1 MVDVDRIK
9 NIASDIDNLKNKYN
23 TDIAILNTH
32 KNHLSD
38 LEKRM
43 EKLKNEKE
51 EVLNKKIILE
61 ESSTEAR
68 NNAKELL
75 KDVATN
81 AVQMVFGDN
90 NFIDIEM
97 AEKGIKA
104 DVILRTVYP
113 DHVVETDP
121 ADEDGGGSADVVALS
136 KFFSVSELAGK
147 DNKAPWFLDEPT
159 KYVHGNSE
167 EVATF
172 IKGMVDYTE
181 RQTFLVTEDEHV
193 SSVGDVAY
201 SMSKGDNGSSTATKI
216 KGL

>member
-1 MVDVDRIK
+1 MIDLNRIQS
-9 NIASDIDNLKNKYN
+9 ITSDIDDMKNKYN
-23 TDIAILNTH
+23 IDITILSTH
-32 KNHLSD
+32 QKQKTEV
-38 LEKRM
+38 EKRM
-43 EKLKNEKE
+43 EKLNTEKE
-51 EVLNKKIILE
+51 EVITKKTILE
-61 ESSTEAR
+61 EASTEAR
-68 NNAKELL
+68 ENAKELL

-97 AEKGIKA
+97 REKGIKA

-121 ADEDGGGSADVVALS
+121 AEEDGGGSADVVALS
-136 KFFSVSELAGK
+136 KFCSISELAGK

-159 KYVHGNSE
+159 KYVHGNSG

-172 IKGMVDYTE
+172 IKEMVEYTE
-181 RQTFLVTEDEHV
+181 RQTFLVTEDEYV

-201 SMSKGDNGSSTATKI
+201 KMFKSEDGTSVATKI
-216 KGL
+216 Q

>member
-1 MVDVDRIK
+1 MIDINRIQ
-9 NIASDIDNLKNKYN
+9 NIASNIDDMKNKYN
-23 TDIAILNTH
+23 TDLAILNTH
-32 KNHLSD
+32 QKQRAEV
-38 LEKRM
+38 EKRM
-43 EKLKNEKE
+43 EKLNIDKE
-51 EVLNKKIILE
+51 EILNKKTILE
-61 ESSTEAR
+61 EASTEAR

-97 AEKGIKA
+97 PDKGIKA

-136 KFFSVSELAGK
+136 KFCSVSELAGK
-147 DNKAPWFLDEPT
+147 DNKAPWFFDEPT
-159 KYVHGNSE
+159 KYVHGSSE

-172 IKGMVDYTE
+172 IHEMVEYTE
-181 RQTFLVTEDEHV
+181 RQTFLVTEDDHV

-201 SMSKGDNGSSTATKI
+201 SMFKSENGTSTATRI
-216 KGL
+216 K

>member
-1 MVDVDRIK
+1 MIDLNRIQSITS
-9 NIASDIDNLKNKYN
+9 NIDDMKNKYN
-23 TDIAILNTH
+23 TDITILDTH
-32 KNHLSD
+32 QKQKAEV
-38 LEKRM
+38 EKRM
-43 EKLKNEKE
+43 EKLNTDKE
-51 EVLNKKIILE
+51 EIMTKKTILE
-61 ESSTEAR
+61 EASTEAR

-97 AEKGIKA
+97 PDKGIKA

-121 ADEDGGGSADVVALS
+121 AEEDGGGSADVVALS
-136 KFFSVSELAGK
+136 KFWSVSELAGK
-147 DNKAPWFLDEPT
+147 DNKAPRFLDEPT
-159 KYVHGNSE
+159 KYVHGSSD

-172 IKGMVDYTE
+172 IKEMVEYTE

-193 SSVGDVAY
+193 SNVGDVSY
-201 SMSKGDNGSSTATKI
+201 SMFKSANGTSTATKI
-216 KGL
+216 K